1 MNYFLVLSEINRYFQ
16 EVSSLDTKLM
26 ASAAA
31 CDDNC
36 YNSIFPILSEEIIPD
51 YYENNFRNDTE
62 FGRDEIEYEA
72 KQRRYH
78 YDVIENGE
86 DGNEDCEIN
95 ITIAGET
102 FVLQTDKWKRIFPDV
117 VLGKSYRITAPEI
130 YIDDMF
136 NMFEELVQVK
146 YALRGLISIY
156 LSCIGSNVDSVQLK
170 EALSFSLF
178 TGGNIGNLYSYEYDD
193 LLALVSFIQNEG
205 KGLEEWLE
213 DCIFDGIP
221 VLGAAEFRNYCNEI
235 VADCKRNLKVEQVAS
250 KSTAYALVQTAME
263 GFPRANDIQYT
274 CFSNGTLLLA
284 PYRKTGAILGFVNYS
299 ELPRLNDIIR
309 AIATFNDDQV
319 DALPEGFILLKD
331 WDRHVFA
338 LNSPTFATRKD
349 L

>member
-1 MNYFLVLSEINRYFQ
+1 MNYFLVLEQINLYFQ
-16 EVSSLDTKLM
+16 RVSSLGTKLM

-36 YNSIFPILSEEIIPD
+36 YNSILQILSKEIIPD
-51 YYENNFRNDTE
+51 YYENNYHNDTK

-72 KQRRYH
+72 KQRKYY
-78 YDVIENGE
+78 YDVTEKTNGE
-86 DGNEDCEIN
+86 DRNEDCEIY
-95 ITIAGET
+95 ITLAGEV
-102 FVLQTDKWKRIFPDV
+102 FVVQTDKWKNFFLDV
-117 VLGKSYRITAPEI
+117 VLGKSYHITAPKI

-136 NMFEELVQVK
+136 NMLEELVQVK
-146 YALRGLISIY
+146 YVLRGLISIY
-156 LSCIGSNVDSVQLK
+156 LSCIGSNVDFGELRN
-170 EALSFSLF
+170 ALCFRLF
-178 TGGNIGNLYSYEYDD
+178 TGGITGNYSYRYGD

-213 DCIFDGIP
+213 YSERRLDFYSGIP

-250 KSTAYALVQTAME
+250 KSTAYALVQTAKE

-284 PYRKTGAILGFVNYS
+284 PYHKTGAILGFVKYS

-309 AIATFNDDQV
+309 AITTFNDDQV
-319 DALPEGFILLKD
+319 DSLPEGFIILK
-331 WDRHVFA
+331 
-338 LNSPTFATRKD
+338 
-349 L
+349 

>member
-1 MNYFLVLSEINRYFQ
+1 MNYFLVLSEINKYFQ
-16 EVSSLDTKLM
+16 SVSSLDTKLM
-26 ASAAA
+26 ASAYA
-31 CDDNC
+31 CDNQC
-36 YNSIFPILSEEIIPD
+36 YDSILQILSEEIIPD
-51 YYENNFRNDTE
+51 YFENNYRNDTG

-78 YDVIENGE
+78 YDVIEKTNGE

-102 FVLQTDKWKRIFPDV
+102 FVVQTDKWKKIFLDV
-117 VLGKSYRITAPEI
+117 VLGNSYHITAPKI

-156 LSCIGSNVDSVQLK
+156 LSCIGSNVDSGELRN
-170 EALSFSLF
+170 ALCFKLF
-178 TGGNIGNLYSYEYDD
+178 IGGITSNYSYEYDG
-193 LLALVSFIQNEG
+193 LLTLVSVIQNDGNDMEEVLEYFERLL
-205 KGLEEWLE
+205 GLNN
-213 DCIFDGIP
+213 GIP

-250 KSTAYALVQTAME
+250 KSTAYAIVQTAAE
-263 GFPRANDIQYT
+263 GFPGANDIEYT

-284 PYRKTGAILGFVNYS
+284 PYRKTGAILGFVKYT

-309 AIATFNDDQV
+309 AIASFNDDKA
-319 DALPEGFILLKD
+319 DSLPEGFILFK
-331 WDRHVFA
+331 
-338 LNSPTFATRKD
+338 
-349 L
+349 

>member
-1 MNYFLVLSEINRYFQ
+1 MNYFLVLEQINLYFQ
-16 EVSSLDTKLM
+16 RVSSLDTKLM

-36 YNSIFPILSEEIIPD
+36 YNSILQILSKEIIPD
-51 YYENNFRNDTE
+51 YYENNYHNDTK

-78 YDVIENGE
+78 YDVIEKTNGE
-86 DGNEDCEIN
+86 VGIVKCEIN
-95 ITIAGET
+95 IRVYGESF
-102 FVLQTDKWKRIFPDV
+102 FVQTDKWKKIFLDV
-117 VLGKSYRITAPEI
+117 VLGNSYHITAPEI

-156 LSCIGSNVDSVQLK
+156 LSCIGSNVDSGELRN
-170 EALSFSLF
+170 ALCFRLF
-178 TGGNIGNLYSYEYDD
+178 TGEISSYYSYEYDG

-213 DCIFDGIP
+213 EFDFGGQLVFHNGIP
-221 VLGAAEFRNYCNEI
+221 VLGAAEFRNYCDEI
-235 VADCKRNLKVEQVAS
+235 VTDCKRNLKVEQVAS

-263 GFPRANDIQYT
+263 GFPKANDIQYT

-284 PYRKTGAILGFVNYS
+284 PYHKTGAILGFVKYS
-299 ELPRLNDIIR
+299 ELPRLNDIIW

-319 DALPEGFILLKD
+319 DSLPEGFILLKD
-331 WDRHVFA
+331 
-338 LNSPTFATRKD
+338 
-349 L
+349 